1 MYSVFLGGCSLEN
14 VIGITVS
21 DSFSCL
27 LFDGIFVTVWSPHN
41 CLYMCRWALG
51 VLVYF
56 MLHGEMPFG
65 SWRES
70 ELDTFAKIAKGQL
83 NLSESLSPEAVDLL
97 TKVSLK
103 VSCYLHFSLTSLIVL
118 GGNARI
124 FYLVIC

>member
-1 MYSVFLGGCSLEN
+1 
-14 VIGITVS
+14 
-21 DSFSCL
+21 
-27 LFDGIFVTVWSPHN
+27 
-41 CLYMCRWALG
+41 
-51 VLVYF
+51 

-103 VSCYLHFSLTSLIVL
+103 VSCY
-118 GGNARI
+118 
-124 FYLVIC
+124 